1 MDPMDDMFEHDA
13 ATDAATLELRAAAT
27 RATTLSGLY
36 RWTNRD
42 GGAQPGGETAP
53 APSTDELPGGPT
65 PAQAF
70 NVEEL
75 RLDVDGPY
83 PQRTASGTF
92 RRLGGAAHWV
102 ASLRRTSTRRW
113 SGSIWFKDGTTSW
126 IPYTAVSISVTA
138 AATPELAT
146 VRFSGGGAALTRA
159 LTFVSPSFRAVDFE
173 YDFASDTQA
182 LTSIQTHAHPNHPAT
197 LPNEQLSIAA
207 VYRRAGFDVSES
219 AGGTVPK
226 ALAGANG
233 QWSDNEMHDAMQAF
247 WSHFANAP
255 QWAMWVFFA
264 SLHET
269 GTSLGGVMFD
279 DIGPNHR
286 QGTAIFN
293 DAFISQPPTGDAA
306 PAAWVARMR
315 FWTAVHE
322 MGHAFNLAHAWQK
335 SLGTSWIPISDNTEA
350 RSFMNYPFRV
360 TGGQTAFF
368 ANFDYRFID
377 AELLFMR
384 HAPERFVQMG
394 NADWFDHHGFEDANV
409 LAEPTFALE
418 LRSDRGHEFEFL
430 EPVVLELKLTN
441 VSGQPQIVD
450 EHVLANT
457 DDMVVIIKKRGR
469 VARQYHGFAQRCWLG
484 KGKVLEASTSMSE
497 TLFVSAGANG
507 WDLAEPGYYTLQVAL
522 RRGSEDIVSAPFTL
536 RMAPPRSYDEEYV
549 AQDFFGDD
557 VGRVLE
563 FDGTRVLAKA
573 NDVLREVV
581 DRFSDRQVSTHAR
594 IALAGS
600 LATAYKVL
608 VVPGGAAEPSAAL
621 ASAASQ
627 KATVRSAPA
636 DEQEVR
642 QLLAPVMQARSRA
655 AVETL
660 NSLDYQ
666 YYTQKFAHCLRGAGG
681 ASGGRSRGASARASA
696 GATAKRAA
704 RATVSA
710 RSAAPR
716 TAKRRAPKK

>member
-1 MDPMDDMFEHDA
+1 MDPMDDAVEFEA
-13 ATDAATLELRAAAT
+13 ADDGVALELRAALT
-27 RATTLSGLY
+27 RATTSSGLY
-36 RWTNRD
+36 RWTSAD
-42 GGAQPGGETAP
+42 GGTHGDQPP
-53 APSTDELPGGPT
+53 APPQGAEDQPGGPT
-65 PAQAF
+65 PAPTF

-92 RRLGGAAHWV
+92 RRLGGVAHWV
-102 ASLRRTSTRRW
+102 ASLRRASTRRW
-113 SGSIWFKDGTTSW
+113 SGSIWFKDGTTAW
-126 IPYTAVSISVTA
+126 IPYTAVSIAVVGSA
-138 AATPELAT
+138 APESATI
-146 VRFSGGGAALTRA
+146 RFSGGGASLTRT
-159 LTFVSPSFRAVDFE
+159 LPFVSRAFRAVDFE

-182 LTSIQTHAHPNHPAT
+182 LTSIQTHAHPNRPAT
-197 LPNEQLSIAA
+197 LPNEHLSIAA
-207 VYRRAGFDVSES
+207 VYRRAGFDVTES
-219 AGGTVPK
+219 AGGAVPK

-255 QWAMWVFFA
+255 QWAMWVLFA

-293 DAFISQPPTGDAA
+293 DAFISQPPTGDPA

-335 SLGTSWIPISDNTEA
+335 SLGTSWIPISDNAEA

-377 AELLFMR
+377 EELLFMR

-409 LAEPTFALE
+409 LAEPTFALT

-430 EPVVLELKLTN
+430 EPVVLALELTN
-441 VSGQPQIVD
+441 VSSQPQIVD

-457 DDMVVIIKKRGR
+457 EDMVVIIKKRGR

-484 KGKVLEASTSMSE
+484 KGKVLEKGTSMSE

-507 WDLAEPGYYTLQVAL
+507 WDLAEPGYYTVQVAL
-522 RRGSEDIVSAPFTL
+522 RLGAEDIVSAPLPL
-536 RMAPPRSYDEEYV
+536 RVAPPRSYDEEYV

-563 FDGTRVLAKA
+563 FDGTRVLGKA

-581 DRFSDRQVSTHAR
+581 DRFSDRQVSAHAR

-608 VVPGGAAEPSAAL
+608 VMPGGAAERSPVL

-627 KATVRSAPA
+627 KAAVRSAPA

-642 QLLAPVMQARSRA
+642 QLLAPVMQTRSRS

-666 YYTQKFAHCLRGAGG
+666 YYTQKFAHCMRGTGGAGG
-681 ASGGRSRGASARASA
+681 GRARGASAKGPDRAVARHVGRS
-696 GATAKRAA
+696 GGAA
-704 RATVSA
+704 RRARRPTAT
-710 RSAAPR
+710 
-716 TAKRRAPKK
+716 RRPSKK